1 MAALGALAIGLLVE
15 VGRSLA
21 DDPQLQQAPSSAN
34 GSIVAIT
41 GQISR
46 DTYGIYLVDL
56 DNQTICVYQYLTS
69 AKTLKLLATRTFAYD
84 VQLDEYNTEP
94 SPRQIRQMVTEHRRL
109 IDEPIEPTEPAEP
122 TDLPRPTG
130 VVDPTEPDAPE
141 VDLPETGPRE

>member
-1 MAALGALAIGLLVE
+1 MAALGTLAIGLLVE

-21 DDPQLQQAPSSAN
+21 DDGPQLQQAPGSAN

-41 GQISR
+41 GRIGR

-56 DNQTICVYQYLTS
+56 NNQTICVYEYLTS
-69 AKTLKLLATRTFAYD
+69 ARTLKLLAARTFAYD

-94 SPRQIRQMVTEHRRL
+94 SPRQIRQMVMEHHRL
-109 IDEPIEPTEPAEP
+109 IDDPIEP

-130 VVDPTEPDAPE
+130 AVDPAEPDAPE
-141 VDLPETGPRE
+141 VDLPEIGPRD